1 MAISAVLLIMLQGS
15 KLSVIWIMPKLGAF
29 FYKNLTVGKTCFCD
43 TMNSISEWLLSGR
56 KRS

>member
-56 KRS
+56 